1 MANESIFQL
10 NIIGPEE
17 FSQQFQIPTGI
28 TSIGRQSGNTLQLN
42 HTRVSRKHAILQCT
56 SNQCQL
62 ADLGSSNGTFVD
74 GEKLVPKVPTQLHQ
88 GTTIKIGPFVLSF
101 EQIPV
106 ETRQEEI
113 SSPMERIA
121 EEPVAIKPPPEIAAP
136 PPPET
141 PSKMPVFSDD
151 SLLPPDLFTQS
162 GRLWRYLPGIYHTEF
177 MRSFLAVF
185 ESILAPIEWNV
196 DNFDLFLNP
205 KTAPTDFL
213 PWLANWFEITFD
225 STWSEEQRRT
235 LLSEVQE
242 IYARRGTKWA
252 LSRVLEIYTGQEPE
266 IDDTNEALEA
276 FTFTVELPVG
286 KRDVN
291 QELIEAIINTN
302 KPAHTVYTLKFA
314 K

>member
-1 MANESIFQL
+1 
-10 NIIGPEE
+10 
-17 FSQQFQIPTGI
+17 
-28 TSIGRQSGNTLQLN
+28 
-42 HTRVSRKHAILQCT
+42 
-56 SNQCQL
+56 
-62 ADLGSSNGTFVD
+62 
-74 GEKLVPKVPTQLHQ
+74 
-88 GTTIKIGPFVLSF
+88 
-101 EQIPV
+101 
-106 ETRQEEI
+106 
-113 SSPMERIA
+113 
-121 EEPVAIKPPPEIAAP
+121 
-136 PPPET
+136 
-141 PSKMPVFSDD
+141 
-151 SLLPPDLFTQS
+151 
-162 GRLWRYLPGIYHTEF
+162 

-225 STWSEEQRRT
+225 STWSEEQHRT
-235 LLSEVQE
+235 LLSEAQE

-276 FTFTVELPVG
+276 FTFTVELPVR

-302 KPAHTVYTLKFA
+302 KPAHTLYSLKF
-314 K
+314 KD